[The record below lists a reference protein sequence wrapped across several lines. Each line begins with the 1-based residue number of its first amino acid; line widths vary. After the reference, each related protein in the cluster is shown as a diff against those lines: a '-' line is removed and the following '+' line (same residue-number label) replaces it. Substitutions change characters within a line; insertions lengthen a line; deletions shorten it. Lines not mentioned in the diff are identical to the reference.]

1 MTSKRTPADVL
12 RDARRAES
20 TRKRDLVFRAVDEMR
35 RDGAEITY
43 AAVARAAHV
52 STWLVYADG
61 VRDYIAA
68 ARENQAA
75 DPARAKRSG
84 RLATDTSLR
93 TDLELARQ
101 DNRALRQEIARL
113 KTILRERLGEQLEAE
128 SSHSLRQRI
137 DELTDANVRYRNENL
152 ALTSSNEELTAQ
164 LRTHEADLAAART
177 SLRRMIREQTSQ
189 LDREVAHRGLD
200 DEKP

>member
-52 STWLVYADG
+52 STWLVCADG
-61 VRDYIAA
+61 VRDYIVA

-84 RLATDTSLR
+84 RLIL
-93 TDLELARQ
+93 DLP
-101 DNRALRQEIARL
+101 DNVWINRPA
-113 KTILRERLGEQLEAE
+113 AE
-128 SSHSLRQRI
+128 S
-137 DELTDANVRYRNENL
+137 EDAQDSE
-152 ALTSSNEELTAQ
+152 T
-164 LRTHEADLAAART
+164 AAA
-177 SLRRMIREQTSQ
+177 
-189 LDREVAHRGLD
+189 
-200 DEKP
+200 